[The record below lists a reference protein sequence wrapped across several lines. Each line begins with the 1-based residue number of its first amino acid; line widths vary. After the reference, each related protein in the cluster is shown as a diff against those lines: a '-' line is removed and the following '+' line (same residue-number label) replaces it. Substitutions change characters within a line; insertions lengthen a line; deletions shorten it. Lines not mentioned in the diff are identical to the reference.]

1 MTDRRDIDPEQA
13 AQITERIG
21 QTFNFVRDA
30 IANPRMLEE
39 IPSGSMLRFRDV
51 FSEGQ
56 RIRLTAFLPKQ
67 PGAQWDARV
76 TGTVL
81 ETIPERSAEAE
92 RQPPLIHLERYPSV
106 VGYETAEAALD
117 ALAAKISADSQ
128 SGPVDRRAIG
138 A

>member
-67 PGAQWDARV
+67 PGAQWDRNGVGNDSRALGGSRA
-76 TGTVL
+76 TAA
-81 ETIPERSAEAE
+81 ID
-92 RQPPLIHLERYPSV
+92 PS
-106 VGYETAEAALD
+106 
-117 ALAAKISADSQ
+117 
-128 SGPVDRRAIG
+128 RAIPKRCRLRNR
-138 A
+138 